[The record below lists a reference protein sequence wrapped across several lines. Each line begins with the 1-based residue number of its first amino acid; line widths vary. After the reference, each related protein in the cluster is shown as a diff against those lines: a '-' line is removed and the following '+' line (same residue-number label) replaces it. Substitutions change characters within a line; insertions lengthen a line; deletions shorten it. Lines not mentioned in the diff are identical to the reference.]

1 MRILFSILKLNKFFI
16 IYSYIKLYNNLNK
29 SFTPTYKLIMLTEKK
44 TNYRI
49 KKIIALFTLHM
60 LNLSISIIRIFYFK
74 IYKRK

>member
-1 MRILFSILKLNKFFI
+1 M

-29 SFTPTYKLIMLTEKK
+29 SFNPINKLIMLTEKK

-49 KKIIALFTLHM
+49 KKTIALFTLHM
-60 LNLSISIIRIFYFK
+60 LNLSISIIKIFYIK

>member
-1 MRILFSILKLNKFFI
+1 M

-29 SFTPTYKLIMLTEKK
+29 SFNPTNKLIMLTEKK

>member
-1 MRILFSILKLNKFFI
+1 M

-29 SFTPTYKLIMLTEKK
+29 SFNLTYKLIMLTEKK

>member
-1 MRILFSILKLNKFFI
+1 M

-29 SFTPTYKLIMLTEKK
+29 SFNPKDKLIMLTEKK
-44 TNYRI
+44 PNYRI

>member
-1 MRILFSILKLNKFFI
+1 M

-29 SFTPTYKLIMLTEKK
+29 SFNPINKLIMLTEKK

-49 KKIIALFTLHM
+49 KKIIALFTLHI

>member
-1 MRILFSILKLNKFFI
+1 MNKKFFM

-29 SFTPTYKLIMLTEKK
+29 SFNPTNKLIMLTEKK
-44 TNYRI
+44 KNYRI
-49 KKIIALFTLHM
+49 KKIIALFTLHI

>member
-1 MRILFSILKLNKFFI
+1 M

-29 SFTPTYKLIMLTEKK
+29 SFNPTIKLIMLTEKK
-44 TNYRI
+44 PNSRI

-60 LNLSISIIRIFYFK
+60 LHLSISIIRIFYFK